1 MAHSHVAREDGCT
14 HLMQQVGLHILGTV
28 TRDHCRCHCLV
39 VGAGPGKMAREIVVR
54 GGWRNGL
61 RLRPRFSFPT
71 FSAAHLKGRQATDND
86 YKSLFTKKGEGC
98 RFRRH
103 PADGFVLARFR
114 TYYASSLM
122 SVEMV
127 GWNGN
132 SGRAVAPSPSVETE
146 FTGAGRGTASGG
158 WGGWRER
165 GRTLLHSLTKARTS
179 SPPPAP
185 GDTAVAPLPGF
196 PKQELQVATILIV
209 VTRVATVMTTAS
221 VDVDQPTRDIVVSM
235 SIGSSAGTARA
246 FEGTGIV
253 VEQSSVTASTPNRRN
268 SGHRCAARGRTGP
281 PLEDRSGEPAAGT

>member
-1 MAHSHVAREDGCT
+1 M
-14 HLMQQVGLHILGTV
+14 
-28 TRDHCRCHCLV
+28 
-39 VGAGPGKMAREIVVR
+39 
-54 GGWRNGL
+54 
-61 RLRPRFSFPT
+61 
-71 FSAAHLKGRQATDND
+71 
-86 YKSLFTKKGEGC
+86 
-98 RFRRH
+98 
-103 PADGFVLARFR
+103 LARFR
-114 TYYASSLM
+114 TYYASSLT

-127 GWNGN
+127 GWNGD
-132 SGRAVAPSPSVETE
+132 SERAVAPSPSVETE
-146 FTGAGRGTASGG
+146 CTGAGKGTASGG
-158 WGGWRER
+158 RGGWRER

-281 PLEDRSGEPAAGT
+281 PLEDRSGEPVAGT

>member
-1 MAHSHVAREDGCT
+1 MPVSPPPCGWLCACALSDLLCQQSDVSGDGG
-14 HLMQQVGLHILGTV
+14 M
-28 TRDHCRCHCLV
+28 
-39 VGAGPGKMAREIVVR
+39 E
-54 GGWRNGL
+54 W
-61 RLRPRFSFPT
+61 RLRESRCSPT
-71 FSAAHLKGRQATDND
+71 FGRNRIYGGGKGHSIGRLGRMERQI
-86 YKSLFTKKGEGC
+86 
-98 RFRRH
+98 
-103 PADGFVLARFR
+103 
-114 TYYASSLM
+114 
-122 SVEMV
+122 
-127 GWNGN
+127 
-132 SGRAVAPSPSVETE
+132 
-146 FTGAGRGTASGG
+146 
-158 WGGWRER
+158 
-165 GRTLLHSLTKARTS
+165 LLRSLTKARTS

-281 PLEDRSGEPAAGT
+281 PLEDRSGEPVAGT